1 MSFGKTYKEHSVQK
15 RQVKATW
22 NPKADRWEE
31 LTQDIY
37 GRSAAYVET
46 WPKSGMTRDGQL
58 FELPT
63 SVPHITG
70 RGCSS
75 SRPPQGVEGRYLP
88 TPNARDGGGGGAQ
101 HPDIRRAG
109 GHQVCLTDVAVELG
123 ELTSMPTPTTMDT
136 LPVREGEAREKR
148 LHRGDLTGSRCR
160 FMGNLREDIVYE
172 TGGQDFGVYTAAV
185 RRWEE
190 ITRPAPAP
198 TQLSSKGKPQLAAPF
213 SEWVMGLPEGWIT
226 SEEIGLTRNQQ
237 LRAAGN
243 GVVPQQAEAALKLLI
258 GEK

>member
-1 MSFGKTYKEHSVQK
+1 MQK
-15 RQVKATW
+15 QQAKAIW

-31 LTQDIY
+31 STQDIY
-37 GRSAAYVET
+37 GRSGAYVET
-46 WPKSGMTRDGQL
+46 WPKSGMTRGGQL
-58 FELPT
+58 YELPT
-63 SVPHITG
+63 LVPPITG

-75 SRPPQGVEGRYLP
+75 SRPPQPPNERYLP

-123 ELTSMPTPTTMDT
+123 ELAYMPTPTTMDT
-136 LPVREGEAREKR
+136 LPVREGAAREKQ
-148 LHRGDLTGSRCR
+148 LHRGNLSSPRRR

-172 TGGQDFGVYTAAV
+172 TNGQDFGVYSAAV

-190 ITRPAPAP
+190 VTRPAPAP
-198 TQLSSKGKPQLAAPF
+198 TQLSRKGKPQLAAPF

-226 SEEIGLTRNQQ
+226 SEEIGLTRNEQ

-258 GEK
+258 GEY

>member
-1 MSFGKTYKEHSVQK
+1 MQK
-15 RQVKATW
+15 QQVKATW

-31 LTQDIY
+31 STQDIY
-37 GRSAAYVET
+37 GRSDAYVET

-63 SVPHITG
+63 SVALTTG
-70 RGCSS
+70 RGSSS
-75 SRPPQGVEGRYLP
+75 SRPPQKIEGRYLP

-123 ELTSMPTPTTMDT
+123 ELTCTSTP
-136 LPVREGEAREKR
+136 
-148 LHRGDLTGSRCR
+148 
-160 FMGNLREDIVYE
+160 
-172 TGGQDFGVYTAAV
+172 FGVYTAAI
-185 RRWEE
+185 RRWEA

-198 TQLSSKGKPQLAAPF
+198 TQLSGKGKPQLTAPF

>member
-1 MSFGKTYKEHSVQK
+1 MQK
-15 RQVKATW
+15 QQAKATW

-31 LTQDIY
+31 STQDIY
-37 GRSAAYVET
+37 GHSDAYVET

-58 FELPT
+58 FELPIL
-63 SVPHITG
+63 VPPITG
-70 RGCSS
+70 RECSS
-75 SRPPQGVEGRYLP
+75 SQPPQPPNERYLP
-88 TPNARDGGGGGAQ
+88 TPNARDDGGGGAQ

-123 ELTSMPTPTTMDT
+123 ELTYLPTPTTMDT
-136 LPVREGEAREKR
+136 LPVREGEAREKC
-148 LHRGDLTGSRCR
+148 LHRGDLNGSRRR

-172 TGGQDFGVYTAAV
+172 TDGNNFGVYSAAV
-185 RRWEE
+185 KRWEAT
-190 ITRPAPAP
+190 TRSAPAP
-198 TQLSSKGKPQLAAPF
+198 TEPGRTGKPRLAAPF

-243 GVVPQQAEAALKLLI
+243 GVVPQQAEAALRMLI
-258 GEK
+258 GETAGQGRDVTK